1 MSKRDELADYLR
13 NELYS
18 IYCNNCRH
26 EGKDEPCDWCHRKYM
41 QWQVSDEV
49 IEKACDIA
57 DKEEE

>member
-26 EGKDEPCDWCHRKYM
+26 KGKEEPCDWCHRKYM